1 MKSRE
6 KRKATSRKWALLTDA
21 EFVEFIGSRCDE
33 FEVEC
38 FTCQKWARRDYLCL
52 MEHEDAQ
59 YREEMTT
66 FIAGL
71 DALADEVDEYLAKT
85 EPLDNTPDPVNLTD
99 MLDEIRVEQ
108 DEEYKKA
115 KTLGID
121 LMLNRK
127 IKKPKRKKGVQLDLF
142 TNR

>member
-1 MKSRE
+1 MKIRE

-21 EFVEFIGSRCDE
+21 EFMQFVGLRCDE

-108 DEEYKKA
+108 DEEYKKPKKA
-115 KTLGID
+115 KA
-121 LMLNRK
+121 
-127 IKKPKRKKGVQLDLF
+127 KKPKRKKGVQLDLF